1 MFKVVDLFAG
11 PGGLSEGFSSFVD
24 AQGDRKFEIVL
35 SIEKEDYAFRTL
47 KLRSFFHRSKPQIP
61 EEYYQYLRGEIGID
75 ALYASDREA
84 AKDAS
89 ERCLKAAIGPNRR
102 TIMNIRSKINDRL
115 QQADNSVLIGGPPCQ
130 AYSLAGRS
138 RNAGNPKYDPEKDV
152 RQKLYVEYLQILSD
166 HKPAVFIMENVKG
179 LLSATFKEQG
189 IFGRMLNDLRN
200 PAEALGREGRDTLQS
215 HHQTY
220 SIYSL
225 TTGELIDDNS
235 PYTAVVKSELYG
247 IPQSRHRVI
256 LLGIR
261 SDLNV
266 QNPGSLSLQDEIP
279 ISKVIGGLPKLR
291 SKYSQSA
298 DSNKK
303 WLKLLKNQEYRAW
316 LKSITEIPGENKLG
330 NFMINQLR
338 SLELPTEGTGKN
350 FIEGQYPTTYLNN
363 WYCDPKLNGVCN
375 HTARSHMRRDLYR
388 YFYAACYANVNEKSP
403 TLRDFPKK
411 LKPDHESAKRPKKSK
426 KVKNSF
432 TDRFRVQVFSKPAT
446 TIMSHISKDGHYY
459 IHPDPKQCR
468 SLTVREA
475 ARVQTFPDNYYFEG
489 TRTEQ
494 YIQIGNAV
502 PPYLAHQIAGIV
514 YGILSKAYSQDPES
528 HQKPI
533 SRITES
539 Q

>member
-11 PGGLSEGFSSFVD
+11 PGGLGEGFSSFAD
-24 AQGDRKFEIVL
+24 EQGDRKFEIVL

-47 KLRSFFHRSKPQIP
+47 KLRSFFHHSWPHIP
-61 EEYYQYLRGEIGID
+61 EEYYQYLRGEIGIET
-75 ALYASDREA
+75 LYASYPVA
-84 AKDAS
+84 AKAAAKRS
-89 ERCLKAAIGPNRR
+89 MKAAIGADRQ
-102 TIMNIRSKINDRL
+102 TIMHIRNEINDRL
-115 QQADNSVLIGGPPCQ
+115 QRADNSVLIGGPPCQ
-130 AYSLAGRS
+130 AYSLVGRS
-138 RNAGNPKYDPEKDV
+138 RNAGNPKYDPEKDI

-189 IFGRMLNDLRN
+189 IFGRMLDDLRN
-200 PAEALGREGRDTLQS
+200 PAEALEREGRDAFAGY
-215 HHQTY
+215 HHKY

-225 TTGELIDDNS
+225 ISGELFDDNS

-266 QNPGSLSLQDEIP
+266 QNPGSLALQDEIP

-291 SKYSQSA
+291 SRYSQSA
-298 DSNKK
+298 DSDEK
-303 WLKLLKNQEYRAW
+303 WLKLLRNQEERSW
-316 LKSITEIPGENKLG
+316 MKSITDRPGDNKLR
-330 NFMINQLR
+330 NFMISQLR
-338 SLELPTEGTGKN
+338 SIRLPAAGTGSN
-350 FIEGQYPTTYLNN
+350 FIEGQYPTAYLND
-363 WYCDPKLNGVCN
+363 WYCDARLKGICN

-388 YFYAACYANVNEKSP
+388 YFYAACYAKVNKKSP
-403 TLRDFPKK
+403 TLRDFPNE
-411 LKPDHESAKRPKKSK
+411 LKPKHKSAKKSA

-432 TDRFRVQVFSKPAT
+432 TDRFRVQLLTKPAT

-475 ARVQTFPDNYYFEG
+475 ARVQTFPDNYFFEG
-489 TRTEQ
+489 SRTEQ

-502 PPYLAHQIAGIV
+502 PPYLAYQIAEIV
-514 YGILSKAYSQDPES
+514 YGILSKAYSYDSEN
-528 HQKPI
+528 HQEPT
-533 SRITES
+533 SRITS
-539 Q
+539 G